1 MQLIQ
6 RSKAWSGG
14 GWIRED
20 TFYPFRGRAPQLRWD
35 MWRHAAPVP
44 DLHRLRKAQRTR
56 LEPHETRKMLSGQK
70 SVQSFGTRT
79 SLEARRGEG
88 GDATA
93 ARRPVNRSR
102 VEVQVAPPSLI
113 ERKEEQTTGAPPVDA
128 SADVVKITPPAAI
141 ERESEQ
147 TIGAAFVDAS
157 ADVAQVSPPSVIE
170 QYDASTTL
178 SLDGLVAMMMA
189 LVALGIPLLFHHKD
203 ARRVLAYAATR
214 RSEARLDDARPV
226 YLLCP
231 PRIEADPDLE
241 SNWEAS
247 VRNVLS
253 TIKEAEAEM
262 ASSRQLRKPA

>member
-1 MQLIQ
+1 M
-6 RSKAWSGG
+6 
-14 GWIRED
+14 
-20 TFYPFRGRAPQLRWD
+20 
-35 MWRHAAPVP
+35 
-44 DLHRLRKAQRTR
+44 RKI
-56 LEPHETRKMLSGQK
+56 LSGQK

-79 SLEARRGEG
+79 SLDARRGE

-93 ARRPVNRSR
+93 ARRPINRSR
-102 VEVQVAPPSLI
+102 VEVQVTPPSLI
-113 ERKEEQTTGAPPVDA
+113 ERKEEQTTGAAPVDA

-157 ADVAQVSPPSVIE
+157 ADVAQVNPPSVTE

-189 LVALGIPLLFHHKD
+189 LVALGIPLLLHHKD

-247 VRNVLS
+247 VRNVLN
-253 TIKEAEAEM
+253 TIKEAEVEM